1 MFYTVKPEDENQKSR
16 YNIEALARGLDILSL
31 FSAEHPALSL
41 SQIVSSLHLN
51 KSTVYR
57 VLSTLEAMHFL
68 EQDPSTRLYRPG
80 LKVLQLGFTAISSL
94 EIRQVVHPQLEQLS
108 QELGE
113 TVSLAVLSGFKTIYV
128 DRIRNQ
134 MIVGVIL
141 GIGSSLPAHCTSLGK
156 VLLAD
161 LPLIELDHL
170 LETNELAGFTPQ
182 TIVSPLALRAE
193 LMLARQNGY
202 AIDNEELAS
211 GLRAASAPIRDISR
225 RAVAAVNVTGTVH
238 RMSLERLNNEIIPA
252 LLTTTQKISAA
263 LGYLPESY
271 SLS

>member
-1 MFYTVKPEDENQKSR
+1 MKPEVENPKSR

-41 SQIVSSLHLN
+41 SQIVLRLHLN

-80 LKVLQLGFTAISSL
+80 LKVLQLGFSAINSL

-161 LPLIELDHL
+161 LPITELDHL
-170 LETNELAGFTPQ
+170 LEMNELAGFTPQ
-182 TIVSPLALRAE
+182 TIVTPLALRSE
-193 LMLARQNGY
+193 LKLVRQNGY
-202 AIDNEELAS
+202 AIDDEELAS
-211 GLRAASAPIRDISR
+211 GLRAASAPIWDISR
-225 RAVAAVNVTGTVH
+225 RVVAAVNVTGTVH
-238 RMSLERLNNEIIPA
+238 RMSHERLNNEIIPA
-252 LLTTTQKISAA
+252 LLTTTHKISAA